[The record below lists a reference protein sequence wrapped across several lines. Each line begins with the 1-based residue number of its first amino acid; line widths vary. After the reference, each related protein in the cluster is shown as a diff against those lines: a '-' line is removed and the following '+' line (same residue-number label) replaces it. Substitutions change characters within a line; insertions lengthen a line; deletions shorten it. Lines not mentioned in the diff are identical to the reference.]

1 VTTYDEKSVAELT
14 PAARTILTF
23 ETNGVIDVVEP
34 QPLFAEVLEQNPRP
48 VRWEQGVAFFRF
60 ADVLAATR
68 DPAVISNDPHTGI
81 PTGMGSEEPLIPL
94 NIDGPE
100 HRKFRRL
107 LDPLFAPRAVVAL
120 EPKIRALAN
129 ELIDGFI
136 SAGRV
141 EFHDTFAVPM
151 PGITFLT
158 MFGLPTEDLDFLE
171 ACKDGCIKPGTDD
184 PVERHRL
191 AVEAGNRLRAYLIAE
206 LDRRT
211 AADSL
216 GDDLLSRLMTFEVD
230 GVRLTRQQLL
240 NVMHLFMIAG
250 LDTVTAS
257 LTCLVGWLA
266 RHPDEQDRLRV
277 DPSLLPAAIEELMRF
292 ENPVL
297 SGGMRY
303 ATADTEI
310 AGVPVHAGD
319 KIDVCWT
326 TANLDPE
333 QFVDPLHVDLARPVN
348 RHIAFA
354 SGIHRCLGS
363 HLARLELRTALDTL
377 HKRLASYAIA
387 PGEESAYN
395 HEGVRAATYLP
406 LVFTPAASVVARGE
420 G

>member
-1 VTTYDEKSVAELT
+1 MS

-23 ETNGVIDVVEP
+23 ETNGVIDVVDP
-34 QPLFAEVLEQNPRP
+34 QPLFSEVLAQNPRP

-60 ADVLAATR
+60 ADVLEATR
-68 DPAVISNDPHTGI
+68 NPAVISNDPHTGI

-94 NIDGPE
+94 NIDGAE
-100 HRKFRRL
+100 HRQFRRL
-107 LDPLFAPRAVVAL
+107 LDPLFAARTVAYL

-129 ELIDGFI
+129 KLIDGFI
-136 SAGRV
+136 ADGRV
-141 EFHDTFAVPM
+141 EFHDSFAVPL

-158 MFGLPTEDLDFLE
+158 MFGLPVEDLEFLE
-171 ACKDGCIKPGTDD
+171 ACKDGCIKTGTSD

-191 AVEAGNRLRAYLIAE
+191 AVEAGNRLRTYLSAE
-206 LDRRT
+206 LDRRQ
-211 AADSL
+211 AENSP
-216 GDDLLSRLMTFEVD
+216 GEDLLGRLMTFEVD
-230 GVRLTRQQLL
+230 GERLSRRQLL

-266 RHPDEQDRLRV
+266 RHPDEQQRLRS

-303 ATADTEI
+303 AVADTEI
-310 AGVPVHAGD
+310 AGTPVRAGD

-333 QFVDPLHVDLARPVN
+333 QFVDPLTVDLARPVN

-363 HLARLELRTALDTL
+363 HLARLELRTALDTW
-377 HKRLASYAIA
+377 HTRVASYSIA
-387 PGEESAYN
+387 PGERPVYN
-395 HEGVRAATYLP
+395 HEGVRAATHLP
-406 LVFTPAASVVARGE
+406 LVFVAAAGSA
-420 G
+420 